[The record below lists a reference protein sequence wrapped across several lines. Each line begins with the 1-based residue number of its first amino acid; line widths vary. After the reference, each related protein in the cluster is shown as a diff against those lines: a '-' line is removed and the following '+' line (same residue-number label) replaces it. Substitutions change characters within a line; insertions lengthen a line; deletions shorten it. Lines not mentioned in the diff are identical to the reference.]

1 MTTPGHAT
9 ATMLPLWLRLL
20 SRLPLP
26 LLYAKCRGLA
36 WVARVVLRLR
46 WREVTQ
52 NLAACYPGLDA
63 ATRHRIAVGNYRH
76 FADLFAELIASARMT
91 PAQLAARV
99 TIHELELPRE
109 WLARGRPLLLLSAH
123 QSNWDWGLYAMAQ
136 SLGYPLDVAY
146 KPLKSAAADRALVAH
161 RRRWGVNL
169 VPAKQLLTDLLQK
182 RQQVRGI
189 AMLADQSPRTSE
201 HQQVLKFFGRDT
213 AFYFGPEQ
221 IARATRYGAIYVSL
235 RRVRRG
241 HYEARCR
248 PLAGDGERLEHGEFT
263 ARYAR
268 MVEEDIRASP
278 SEWTWGH
285 RRWKLN
291 SPARVV

>member
-1 MTTPGHAT
+1 MTAPAT
-9 ATMLPLWLRLL
+9 ATATTTLPLWLRL
-20 SRLPLP
+20 SACLPLP
-26 LLYAKCRGLA
+26 VLYALCRALA
-36 WVARVVLRLR
+36 WVARVLLRLR
-46 WREVTQ
+46 WREVTR
-52 NLAACYPGLDA
+52 NLAACYPALDTA
-63 ATRHRIAVGNYRH
+63 ARHRIAVGNYRH
-76 FADLFAELIASARMT
+76 FADLFAELIVSARMT
-91 PAQLAARV
+91 PAQLATRV
-99 TIHELELPRE
+99 TIHDLALPRQ

-146 KPLKSAAADRALVAH
+146 KPLKSAPADRALAAH
-161 RRRWGVNL
+161 RRRWGVQL
-169 VPAKQLLTDLLQK
+169 VPAKQLLADLLQK

-201 HQQVLKFFGRDT
+201 HQQTLQFFGRDT
-213 AFYFGPEQ
+213 AFYLGPEQ
-221 IARATRYGAIYVSL
+221 IVRATRYGAVYVSL

-248 PLAGDGERLEHGEFT
+248 PLAEDGERLEPGEFT

-285 RRWKLN
+285 RRWKSN
-291 SPARVV
+291 SRARV

>member
-1 MTTPGHAT
+1 MTAPAT
-9 ATMLPLWLRLL
+9 ATATTLPLWLRLL
-20 SRLPLP
+20 GCLPMP
-26 LLYAKCRGLA
+26 VLYGLCRALA
-36 WVARVVLRLR
+36 WVARVLLRLR

-76 FADLFAELIASARMT
+76 FADLIAELIASARMT
-91 PAQLAARV
+91 PSQLAARV
-99 TIHELELPRE
+99 TIHNLALPRE

-146 KPLKSAAADRALVAH
+146 KPLKSAWADRALVAH
-161 RRRWGVNL
+161 RRRWGVHL
-169 VPAKQLLTDLLQK
+169 VPAKELLADLLQK

-201 HQQVLKFFGRDT
+201 HQEVLKFFGRDT

-221 IARATRYGAIYVSL
+221 IARATRYGAVYVSL

-241 HYEARCR
+241 RYEVECR
-248 PLAGDGERLEHGEFT
+248 PLAGDGERLEPGEFT

-285 RRWKLN
+285 RRWKRN
-291 SPARVV
+291 SPTKAI